1 MGDSGVILSPKQ
13 QKILEAT
20 GNCVVNACPGSGKT
34 FSVAARIAHLLKN
47 KEFHHQGI
55 AAISFTNTAWEEIE
69 KKLKEDF
76 QIDVP
81 IRYPHFLGT
90 IDSFVN
96 KYVFL
101 PYGHLLMG
109 CEQRPDFVGGNSQ
122 NKISWQNPR
131 RYNFVGGKKICIYID
146 PDEFFDKVSFDKEDK
161 PISIA
166 NPQDFHFSWDDIYK
180 KDETYVKKVKD
191 IVDNK
196 WYRFKEGKACQADAN
211 YFAYRLLNEFPLI
224 LKNIATRFPYLII
237 DEAQDTT
244 NVQMEIVNLLSQQ
257 TKEIMLIGDPDQAI
271 FEWNHAKPELFHE
284 KIKQW
289 APPIELDENR
299 RSSQKICDCANAF
312 LGQVKSI
319 PYEESEV
326 KDYPFVPVLKEF
338 NPDNTQSVAQIKDE
352 FLALCK
358 EKEIPEEKIAIIYRS
373 KSFGE
378 HFGKPIVKSEEHPWI
393 VGKYFVRDLVQGKY
407 LYDNGDFKKGFR
419 YMEHGFHKSST
430 QKSYLEN
437 NYIKEQIEL
446 KGFAPY
452 RNELFDFINLLPTC
466 KGKDLNTWLAET
478 NAKLNGKYT
487 FDLEI
492 NSRHGGKAIDHYF
505 GDSDFLQELNK
516 YHIGTIHSVKGETYD
531 AVLLFLTKNA
541 GSAKDYKTIF
551 NPPKKTEINGKDI
564 EELRV
569 VYVGLTRARKIL
581 VVVVPNGCGDI
592 WINKLK
598 LE

>member
-1 MGDSGVILSPKQ
+1 
-13 QKILEAT
+13 
-20 GNCVVNACPGSGKT
+20 
-34 FSVAARIAHLLKN
+34 
-47 KEFHHQGI
+47 
-55 AAISFTNTAWEEIE
+55 
-69 KKLKEDF
+69 
-76 QIDVP
+76 
-81 IRYPHFLGT
+81 
-90 IDSFVN
+90 
-96 KYVFL
+96 
-101 PYGHLLMG
+101 
-109 CEQRPDFVGGNSQ
+109 
-122 NKISWQNPR
+122 
-131 RYNFVGGKKICIYID
+131 
-146 PDEFFDKVSFDKEDK
+146 
-161 PISIA
+161 
-166 NPQDFHFSWDDIYK
+166 
-180 KDETYVKKVKD
+180 
-191 IVDNK
+191 
-196 WYRFKEGKACQADAN
+196 
-211 YFAYRLLNEFPLI
+211 

-352 FLALCK
+352 FLALCN
-358 EKEIPEEKIAIIYRS
+358 EKEIPEKKIAIIYRS

-407 LYDNGDFKKGFR
+407 LYENGDFKKGFR

-466 KGKDLNTWLAET
+466 KGKDLNTWVAETNAKLNGKYTFDLEINSRHGGKAIDHYFGDSDFRQDLNTWLAET

-505 GDSDFLQELNK
+505 GDSDFRQELNK

-551 NPPKKTEINGKDI
+551 NPPKKTEINEKDI

-569 VYVGLTRARKIL
+569 IYVGLTRARKIL
-581 VVVVPNGCGDI
+581 VVAVPNGCRDI

>member
-1 MGDSGVILSPKQ
+1 MGDSGVTLSPKQ
-13 QKILEAT
+13 QKIVEAT

-47 KEFHHQGI
+47 KEFLHQGI
-55 AAISFTNTAWEEIE
+55 VAISFTNTAWEEIE
-69 KKLKEDF
+69 KKLKECF
-76 QIDVP
+76 KIDVP
-81 IRYPHFLGT
+81 LRYPHFLGT

-109 CEQRPDFVGGNSQ
+109 CEQRPVQVGEPHQAWNVKRYDRDYDF
-122 NKISWQNPR
+122 
-131 RYNFVGGKKICIYID
+131 Y
-146 PDEFFDKVSFDKEDK
+146 FDKVSYDINGELIKLI
-161 PISIA
+161 PA
-166 NPQDFHFSWDDIYK
+166 QDFEF
-180 KDETYVKKVKD
+180 
-191 IVDNK
+191 K
-196 WYRFKEGKACQADAN
+196 WYNGDGNPSKHVENLKNSKASFIRKGYAN
-211 YFAYRLLNEFPLI
+211 QTDSNFIAMHILKRFPLI
-224 LKNIATRFPYLII
+224 AKNLSTRFPYLII

-244 NVQMEIVNLLSQQ
+244 DVQMEIINLLSQHS
-257 TKEIMLIGDPDQAI
+257 KEIMLIGDPDQAI

-289 APPIELDENR
+289 SPPIELDENR
-299 RSSQKICDCANAF
+299 RSSQNICDCANAF

-338 NPDNTQSVAQIKDE
+338 NPDNTQTVTQIKDD
-352 FLALCK
+352 FFALCK

-378 HFGKPIVKSEEHPWI
+378 HFGKPVFKSEENPWI

-407 LYDNGDFKKGFR
+407 LYENGDLKKGFR
-419 YMEHGFHKSST
+419 YMEHGFHKAST
-430 QKSYLEN
+430 HKSYLEN
-437 NYIKEQIEL
+437 NYIKEQIEME
-446 KGFAPY
+446 GFAPY
-452 RNELFDFINLLPTC
+452 RNELFDFINLLSTC
-466 KGKDLNTWLAET
+466 DGKDLNTWVAET
-478 NAKLNGKYT
+478 KAKLNGKYT

-492 NSRHGGKAIDHYF
+492 NSRHGRKAIDHYF
-505 GDSDFLQELNK
+505 GNSDFPHERNK
-516 YHIGTIHSVKGETYD
+516 YHTGTIHSVKGETYD

-551 NPPKKTEINGKDI
+551 NPPKKTEINEKDK

-569 VYVGLTRARKIL
+569 IYVGLTRARKIM
-581 VVVVPNGCGDI
+581 VVAVPMGCRDI
-592 WINKLK
+592 WKEKLN
-598 LE
+598 L